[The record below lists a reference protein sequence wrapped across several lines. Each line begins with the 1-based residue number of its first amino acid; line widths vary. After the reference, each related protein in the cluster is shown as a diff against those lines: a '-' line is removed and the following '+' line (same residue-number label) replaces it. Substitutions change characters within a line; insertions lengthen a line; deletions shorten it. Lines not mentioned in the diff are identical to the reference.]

1 MNLFPSIPLLLPPSL
16 SLSPSLSP
24 SLPLSLLSLSCIPM
38 HTPRR
43 VIPMHTP
50 QRAIAVHT
58 PRRAIPEHTPR
69 RAIPVL
75 TAVDQAVGSD
85 DDLAADKLVLASSP
99 PLLPLPPTRWALVA
113 I

>member
-1 MNLFPSIPLLLPPSL
+1 
-16 SLSPSLSP
+16 
-24 SLPLSLLSLSCIPM
+24 M

-43 VIPMHTP
+43 VIPMHTPQRAIAVHTP